1 MKKTLL
7 VSAFSA
13 IAMVAGAQTEVASA
27 AGEFDFITKN
37 FTVGQKTIPYSLV
50 QDEQNGKYEITF
62 YNTVFN
68 KERSI
73 QVPLKEVKYYPTKT
87 YTASLPVNK
96 LTMKESLDNGDSF
109 TPDKPLETFDDFAT
123 FIKEKVSHYGYGPE
137 FVPFAD
143 AQGIWYFV
151 DDYDYHSN
159 EFDGLSKVFK
169 YFGYYGKK
177 SNQVYMHFVARV
189 DFEVDDSNI
198 EWNEGSAQGE
208 VFTPILKKIS
218 LKDYDANCA
227 ESFDSYVT
235 QNLFN
240 QDEKFEFVTQSY
252 REVASDGNSGVQ
264 NSESPYQINGLSGNT
279 PVAISI
285 SRENKAYESYISVI
299 GEDGEEIVNLPD
311 GSYDLHFIKLD
322 GKLYMTVNTDKDG
335 QEQTIIYG
343 VDNVNT
349 SITELART
357 TPVKA
362 RKLFNSLGMQVSKN
376 AKGLVIQQ
384 GGIKYVNK

>member
-13 IAMVAGAQTEVASA
+13 IAMVSGAQTEVASA
-27 AGEFDFITKN
+27 VGDFDFITKN

-50 QDEQNGKYEITF
+50 KDEQNGKYEITF

-68 KERSI
+68 KERTI

-96 LTMKESLDNGDSF
+96 LTMKESSDNGGLF
-109 TPDKPLETFDDFAT
+109 TPDKPLETLDDFAKY
-123 FIKEKVSHYGYGPE
+123 IKENIYYGPD

-143 AQGIWYFV
+143 AQGNWYFV
-151 DDYDYHSN
+151 DDNDYYSN
-159 EFDGLSKVFK
+159 EFDGRSKIFK
-169 YFGYYGKK
+169 YFGYYDKK
-177 SNQVYMHFVARV
+177 SNQVYVRFVARV

-218 LKDYDANCA
+218 LKDYDVNCA

-252 REVASDGNSGVQ
+252 REVASDGNSGIQ
-264 NSESPYQINGLSGNT
+264 NSESPYQINGLSGNS

-322 GKLYMTVNTDKDG
+322 GKLYMTVNTAKDG
-335 QEQTIIYG
+335 QEQTIIYS

-362 RKLFNSLGMQVSKN
+362 RKLFNSLGMQVGKN

>member
-27 AGEFDFITKN
+27 VGDFDFITKN

-50 QDEQNGKYEITF
+50 KDEQNGKYEITF

-68 KERSI
+68 KERTI

-96 LTMKESLDNGDSF
+96 LTMKESSDNGGLF
-109 TPDKPLETFDDFAT
+109 TPDKPLETLDDFAKY
-123 FIKEKVSHYGYGPE
+123 IKENIYYGPD

-143 AQGIWYFV
+143 AQGNWYFV
-151 DDYDYHSN
+151 DDNDYYSN
-159 EFDGLSKVFK
+159 EFDGRSKIFK
-169 YFGYYGKK
+169 YFGYYDKK
-177 SNQVYMHFVARV
+177 SNQVYVRFVARV

-264 NSESPYQINGLSGNT
+264 NSESPYQINGLSGNS

-362 RKLFNSLGMQVSKN
+362 RKLFNSLGMQVGKN

>member
-13 IAMVAGAQTEVASA
+13 IAMVSGAQTEVASA
-27 AGEFDFITKN
+27 VGDFDFITKN

-50 QDEQNGKYEITF
+50 KDEQNGKYEITF

-68 KERSI
+68 KERTI

-96 LTMKESLDNGDSF
+96 LTMKESSDNGGLF
-109 TPDKPLETFDDFAT
+109 TPDKPLETLDDFAKY
-123 FIKEKVSHYGYGPE
+123 IKENIYYGPD

-143 AQGIWYFV
+143 AQGNWYFV
-151 DDYDYHSN
+151 DDNDYYSN
-159 EFDGLSKVFK
+159 EFDGRSKIFK
-169 YFGYYGKK
+169 YFGYYDKK
-177 SNQVYMHFVARV
+177 SNQVYVRFVARV

-218 LKDYDANCA
+218 LKDYDVNCA

-252 REVASDGNSGVQ
+252 REVASDGNSGIQ
-264 NSESPYQINGLSGNT
+264 NSDSPYQINGLSGNS

-322 GKLYMTVNTDKDG
+322 GKLYMTVNTAKDG
-335 QEQTIIYG
+335 QEQTIIYS

-362 RKLFNSLGMQVSKN
+362 RKLFNSLGMQVGKN

>member
-27 AGEFDFITKN
+27 VGEFDFITKN

-50 QDEQNGKYEITF
+50 KDEQNGKYEITF

-68 KERSI
+68 KERTI

-87 YTASLPVNK
+87 YTASLLVNK
-96 LTMKESLDNGDSF
+96 ITIMKSSDYGALY
-109 TPDKPLETFDDFAT
+109 TPDHPLETFDDFAKY
-123 FIKEKVSHYGYGPE
+123 IKEKISYNYLDY
-137 FVPFAD
+137 VPFVD
-143 AQGIWYFV
+143 AQGNWYLG

-159 EFDGLSKVFK
+159 EFDGLSKTFK
-169 YFGYYGKK
+169 YFGYYDKK
-177 SNQVYMHFVARV
+177 SNQVHMCVANV
-189 DFEVDDSNI
+189 KFEVDDSNI

-227 ESFDSYVT
+227 ESFDIYVT

-264 NSESPYQINGLSGNT
+264 NSESPYQINGLSGNS

-322 GKLYMTVNTDKDG
+322 GKLYMTVNTAKDG

-362 RKLFNSLGMQVSKN
+362 RKLFNSLGMQVGKN

>member
-1 MKKTLL
+1 M
-7 VSAFSA
+7 
-13 IAMVAGAQTEVASA
+13 
-27 AGEFDFITKN
+27 
-37 FTVGQKTIPYSLV
+37 
-50 QDEQNGKYEITF
+50 
-62 YNTVFN
+62 
-68 KERSI
+68 
-73 QVPLKEVKYYPTKT
+73 
-87 YTASLPVNK
+87 
-96 LTMKESLDNGDSF
+96 
-109 TPDKPLETFDDFAT
+109 
-123 FIKEKVSHYGYGPE
+123 
-137 FVPFAD
+137 
-143 AQGIWYFV
+143 

-169 YFGYYGKK
+169 YFGYYDKK

-322 GKLYMTVNTDKDG
+322 GKLYMTVNTAKDG
-335 QEQTIIYG
+335 QEQTIIYS

-384 GGIKYVNK
+384 GGIKYFNK

>member
-27 AGEFDFITKN
+27 VGEFDFITKN
-37 FTVGQKTIPYSLV
+37 FTVGQMTIPYSLV
-50 QDEQNGKYEITF
+50 KDEQNGKYEITF

-96 LTMKESLDNGDSF
+96 LTIKESLDNGDSF
-109 TPDKPLETFDDFAT
+109 TPDHPLESFDDFAKY
-123 FIKEKVSHYGYGPE
+123 IKENIYYGPV

-143 AQGIWYFV
+143 AQGNWYFV
-151 DDYDYHSN
+151 DDDDYYSN
-159 EFDGLSKVFK
+159 EFDGWSKIFK
-169 YFGYYGKK
+169 YFGYYDKK
-177 SNQVYMHFVARV
+177 SNQVYVRFVARV

-264 NSESPYQINGLSGNT
+264 NSESPYQINGLSGNS
-279 PVAISI
+279 PIAISI

-322 GKLYMTVNTDKDG
+322 GKLYMTVNTAKDG
-335 QEQTIIYG
+335 QEQTIIYS

-384 GGIKYVNK
+384 GGIKYFNK

>member
-27 AGEFDFITKN
+27 VGEFDFITKN
-37 FTVGQKTIPYSLV
+37 FTVDQKTIPYSLV
-50 QDEQNGKYEITF
+50 KDEQNGKYEITF

-68 KERSI
+68 KERTI

-96 LTMKESLDNGDSF
+96 LTMKESLDNGDLF
-109 TPDKPLETFDDFAT
+109 TPDHPLESFDDFAKY
-123 FIKEKVSHYGYGPE
+123 IKEKISYYGPD

-143 AQGIWYFV
+143 AQGNWYFV
-151 DDYDYHSN
+151 DDNDYHSN
-159 EFDGLSKVFK
+159 EFDGWSKIFK
-169 YFGYYGKK
+169 YFGYYDKK
-177 SNQVYMHFVARV
+177 SNQVHMRFVARV

-264 NSESPYQINGLSGNT
+264 NSESPYQINGLSGNS
-279 PVAISI
+279 PVVISI

-322 GKLYMTVNTDKDG
+322 GKLYMTVNTAKDG

-384 GGIKYVNK
+384 GGIKYFNK

>member
-27 AGEFDFITKN
+27 VGEFDFITKN

-50 QDEQNGKYEITF
+50 KDEQNGKYEITF

-96 LTMKESLDNGDSF
+96 LTIKESLDNGDSF
-109 TPDKPLETFDDFAT
+109 TPDHPLESFDDFAKY
-123 FIKEKVSHYGYGPE
+123 IKENIYYGPV

-143 AQGIWYFV
+143 AQGNWYFV
-151 DDYDYHSN
+151 DDDDYYSN
-159 EFDGLSKVFK
+159 EFDGWSKIFK
-169 YFGYYGKK
+169 YFGYYDKK
-177 SNQVYMHFVARV
+177 SNQVYVRFVARV

-264 NSESPYQINGLSGNT
+264 NSESPYQINGLSGNS
-279 PVAISI
+279 PIAISI

-322 GKLYMTVNTDKDG
+322 GKLYMTVNTAKDG
-335 QEQTIIYG
+335 QEQTIIYS

-384 GGIKYVNK
+384 GGIKYFNK

>member
-13 IAMVAGAQTEVASA
+13 IAMVSGAQTEVASA
-27 AGEFDFITKN
+27 VGEFDFITKN

-50 QDEQNGKYEITF
+50 KDEQNGKYEITF

-68 KERSI
+68 KERTI

-96 LTMKESLDNGDSF
+96 LTMKESSDNGGLF
-109 TPDKPLETFDDFAT
+109 TPDKPLETLDDFAKY
-123 FIKEKVSHYGYGPE
+123 IKENIYYGPD

-143 AQGIWYFV
+143 AQGNWYFV
-151 DDYDYHSN
+151 DDNDYYSN
-159 EFDGLSKVFK
+159 EFDGRSKIFK
-169 YFGYYGKK
+169 YFGYYDKK
-177 SNQVYMHFVARV
+177 SNQVYVRFVARV

-264 NSESPYQINGLSGNT
+264 NSESPYQINGLSGNS
-279 PVAISI
+279 PIAISI

-322 GKLYMTVNTDKDG
+322 GKLYMTVNTAKDG
-335 QEQTIIYG
+335 QEQTIIYS

-384 GGIKYVNK
+384 GGIKYFNK

>member
-7 VSAFSA
+7 VSAFVA
-13 IAMVAGAQTEVASA
+13 IAMVAEAQTKVTSVT
-27 AGEFDFITKN
+27 GEFDFITKN
-37 FTVGQKTIPYSLV
+37 FTVGQKTIPYSLIK
-50 QDEQNGKYEITF
+50 DEQNGKYEITF

-68 KERSI
+68 KERTI

-87 YTASLPVNK
+87 YTASLPLNK
-96 LTMKESLDNGDSF
+96 ITIKDSSVHEDLF
-109 TPDKPLETFDDFAT
+109 TPDKPLESFDDFAKY
-123 FIKEKVSHYGYGPE
+123 IKENIYYGPD

-143 AQGIWYFV
+143 AQENWYFV
-151 DDYDYHSN
+151 DVDDYDSN
-159 EFDGLSKVFK
+159 RFDGLTKKFK
-169 YFGYYGKK
+169 YFGYYDKM
-177 SNQVYMHFVARV
+177 SNQVHMCFVV
-189 DFEVDDSNI
+189 NVKFEVDDSKI
-198 EWNEGSAQGE
+198 EWNEGGAQGD
-208 VFTPILKKIS
+208 VFIPILKKIS

-240 QDEKFEFVTQSY
+240 QDEKFEFVTQSF
-252 REVASDGNSGVQ
+252 REVTSDVNRGVQ
-264 NSESPYQINGLSGNT
+264 NSDSPYQIIDLSRSI
-279 PVAISI
+279 PVVISI
-285 SRENKAYESYISVI
+285 SRENKTYESYISVI

-322 GKLYMTVNTDKDG
+322 GKLYMTVNTSNDG
-335 QEQTIIYG
+335 LEQTFIYS

-362 RKLFNSLGMQVSKN
+362 RKLFNSLGMQVNKN
-376 AKGLVIQQ
+376 TKGLMIQQ
-384 GGIKYVNK
+384 GGIKYINK

>member
-13 IAMVAGAQTEVASA
+13 IAMVSGAQTEVASA
-27 AGEFDFITKN
+27 VGDFDFITKN

-50 QDEQNGKYEITF
+50 KDEQNGKYEITF

-68 KERSI
+68 KERTI

-96 LTMKESLDNGDSF
+96 LTMKESSDNGGLF
-109 TPDKPLETFDDFAT
+109 TPDKPLETLDDFAKY
-123 FIKEKVSHYGYGPE
+123 IKENIYYGPD

-143 AQGIWYFV
+143 AQGNWYFV
-151 DDYDYHSN
+151 DDNDYYSN
-159 EFDGLSKVFK
+159 EFDGRSKIFK
-169 YFGYYGKK
+169 YFGYYDKK
-177 SNQVYMHFVARV
+177 SNQVYVRFVARV

-264 NSESPYQINGLSGNT
+264 NSESPYQINGLSGNS

-322 GKLYMTVNTDKDG
+322 GKLYMTVNTAKDG

-362 RKLFNSLGMQVSKN
+362 RKLFNSLGMQVGKN

>member
-13 IAMVAGAQTEVASA
+13 IAMVSGAQTEVASA
-27 AGEFDFITKN
+27 VGDFDFITKN

-50 QDEQNGKYEITF
+50 KDEQNGKYEITF

-68 KERSI
+68 KERTI
-73 QVPLKEVKYYPTKT
+73 LVPLKEVKYYPTKT

-96 LTMKESLDNGDSF
+96 LTMKESSDNGDLF
-109 TPDKPLETFDDFAT
+109 TPDKPLETLDDFAKY
-123 FIKEKVSHYGYGPE
+123 IKENIYYGPD

-143 AQGIWYFV
+143 AQGNWYFV
-151 DDYDYHSN
+151 DDNDYYSN
-159 EFDGLSKVFK
+159 EFDGRSKIFK
-169 YFGYYGKK
+169 YFGYYDKK
-177 SNQVYMHFVARV
+177 SNQVYVRFVARV

-218 LKDYDANCA
+218 LKDYDVNCA

-252 REVASDGNSGVQ
+252 REVASDGNSGIQ
-264 NSESPYQINGLSGNT
+264 NSESPYQINGLSGNS

-322 GKLYMTVNTDKDG
+322 GKLYMTVNTAKDG
-335 QEQTIIYG
+335 QEQTIIYS

-357 TPVKA
+357 TPVKT
-362 RKLFNSLGMQVSKN
+362 RKLFNSLGMQVGKN

-384 GGIKYVNK
+384 GGIKYFNK

>member
-27 AGEFDFITKN
+27 VGEFDFITKN

-50 QDEQNGKYEITF
+50 KDEQNGKYEITF

-68 KERSI
+68 KERTI

-87 YTASLPVNK
+87 YTASLLVNK
-96 LTMKESLDNGDSF
+96 ITIMKSSDYGALY
-109 TPDKPLETFDDFAT
+109 TPDHPLETFDDFAKY
-123 FIKEKVSHYGYGPE
+123 IKEKISYNYLDY
-137 FVPFAD
+137 VPFAD
-143 AQGIWYFV
+143 AQGNWYLG

-159 EFDGLSKVFK
+159 EFDGLSKTFK
-169 YFGYYGKK
+169 YFGYYDKK
-177 SNQVYMHFVARV
+177 SNQVHMCVANV
-189 DFEVDDSNI
+189 KFEVDDSNI

-227 ESFDSYVT
+227 ESFDIYVT

-264 NSESPYQINGLSGNT
+264 NSESPYQINGLSGNS

-311 GSYDLHFIKLD
+311 GSYDLLFIKLD

-335 QEQTIIYG
+335 QKQTIIYG

-362 RKLFNSLGMQVSKN
+362 RKLFNSLGMQVGKN

>member
-7 VSAFSA
+7 VSTFVA
-13 IAMVAGAQTEVASA
+13 IAMVAGAQTKVTSVT
-27 AGEFDFITKN
+27 GEFDFITKN

-50 QDEQNGKYEITF
+50 KDEQNGKYEITF

-68 KERSI
+68 KERTI
-73 QVPLKEVKYYPTKT
+73 LVPLKEVKYYPTKT
-87 YTASLPVNK
+87 YTASLPLNK
-96 LTMKESLDNGDSF
+96 ITIKDSSVHEDLF
-109 TPDKPLETFDDFAT
+109 TPDKPLESFDDFAKY
-123 FIKEKVSHYGYGPE
+123 IKEKIYYGPD
-137 FVPFAD
+137 FVPFGD
-143 AQGIWYFV
+143 AQGNWYFV
-151 DDYDYHSN
+151 DDNDYYNN
-159 EFDGLSKVFK
+159 EFDGLSKIFK
-169 YFGYYGKK
+169 YFGYYDKK
-177 SNQVYMHFVARV
+177 SNQVHMRFVARV

-240 QDEKFEFVTQSY
+240 QDEKFEFVTQSF
-252 REVASDGNSGVQ
+252 REVTSNGNSGVQ
-264 NSESPYQINGLSGNT
+264 NSEYPYQINGLSGNS
-279 PVAISI
+279 PVVISI
-285 SRENKAYESYISVI
+285 SRENKTYESYISVI

-322 GKLYMTVNTDKDG
+322 GKLYMTVNTSNDG
-335 QEQTIIYG
+335 LEQTIIYS

-362 RKLFNSLGMQVSKN
+362 RKLFNSLGMQINKN
-376 AKGLVIQQ
+376 TKGLMIQQ
-384 GGIKYVNK
+384 GGIKYINK

>member
-13 IAMVAGAQTEVASA
+13 IAMVSGAQTEVASA
-27 AGEFDFITKN
+27 VGDFDFITKN

-50 QDEQNGKYEITF
+50 KDEQNGKYEITF

-68 KERSI
+68 KERTI

-96 LTMKESLDNGDSF
+96 LTMKESSDNGGLF
-109 TPDKPLETFDDFAT
+109 TPDKPLETLDDFAKY
-123 FIKEKVSHYGYGPE
+123 IKENIYYGPD

-143 AQGIWYFV
+143 AQGNWYFV
-151 DDYDYHSN
+151 DDNDYYSN
-159 EFDGLSKVFK
+159 EFDGRSKIFK
-169 YFGYYGKK
+169 YFGYYDKK
-177 SNQVYMHFVARV
+177 SNQVYVRFVARV

-218 LKDYDANCA
+218 LKDYDVNCA

-252 REVASDGNSGVQ
+252 REVASDGNSGIQ
-264 NSESPYQINGLSGNT
+264 NSESPYQINGLSGNS

-322 GKLYMTVNTDKDG
+322 GKLYMTVNTAKDG
-335 QEQTIIYG
+335 QKQTIIYS

-362 RKLFNSLGMQVSKN
+362 RKLFNSLGMQVGKN

-384 GGIKYVNK
+384 GGIKYFNK

>member
-27 AGEFDFITKN
+27 VGEFDFITKN

-50 QDEQNGKYEITF
+50 KDEQNGKYEITF

-68 KERSI
+68 KERTI

-87 YTASLPVNK
+87 YTASLPLNK
-96 LTMKESLDNGDSF
+96 ITIMESSDYGDLF
-109 TPDKPLETFDDFAT
+109 TPDKPLETFDDFAKY
-123 FIKEKVSHYGYGPE
+123 IKEYLSYYGPV
-137 FVPFAD
+137 FAPFAD
-143 AQGIWYFV
+143 AQGNWYFV
-151 DDYDYHSN
+151 DDYYYNSN
-159 EFDGLSKVFK
+159 EFDGCSKFFK
-169 YFGYYGKK
+169 YFGYYDKK
-177 SNQVYMHFVARV
+177 SNQVHMLFGANVK
-189 DFEVDDSNI
+189 FEVDDSNI

-264 NSESPYQINGLSGNT
+264 NSESPYQIIGLSGNS
-279 PVAISI
+279 PAVISI

-322 GKLYMTVNTDKDG
+322 GKLYMTVNTAKDG
-335 QEQTIIYG
+335 QEQTIIYS

-376 AKGLVIQQ
+376 AKGLVIRQ
-384 GGIKYVNK
+384 GGIKYFNK

>member
-13 IAMVAGAQTEVASA
+13 IAMVSGAQTEVASA
-27 AGEFDFITKN
+27 VGDFDFITKN

-50 QDEQNGKYEITF
+50 KDEQNGKYEITF

-68 KERSI
+68 KERTI

-96 LTMKESLDNGDSF
+96 LTMKESSDNGGLF
-109 TPDKPLETFDDFAT
+109 TPDKPLETLDDFAKY
-123 FIKEKVSHYGYGPE
+123 IKENIYYGPD

-143 AQGIWYFV
+143 AQGNWYFV
-151 DDYDYHSN
+151 DDNDYYSN
-159 EFDGLSKVFK
+159 EFDERSKIFK
-169 YFGYYGKK
+169 YFGYYDKK
-177 SNQVYMHFVARV
+177 SNQVYVRFVARV

-218 LKDYDANCA
+218 LKDYDVNCA

-252 REVASDGNSGVQ
+252 REVASDGNSGIQ
-264 NSESPYQINGLSGNT
+264 NSESPYQINGLSGNS

-322 GKLYMTVNTDKDG
+322 GKLYMTVNTAKDG
-335 QEQTIIYG
+335 QEQTIIYS

-362 RKLFNSLGMQVSKN
+362 RKLFNSLGMQVGKN

>member
-13 IAMVAGAQTEVASA
+13 IAMVSGAQTEVASA
-27 AGEFDFITKN
+27 VGDFDFITKN

-50 QDEQNGKYEITF
+50 KDEQNGKYEITF

-68 KERSI
+68 KERTI

-96 LTMKESLDNGDSF
+96 LTMKESSDNGGLF
-109 TPDKPLETFDDFAT
+109 TPDKPLETLDDFAKY
-123 FIKEKVSHYGYGPE
+123 IKENIYYGPD

-143 AQGIWYFV
+143 AQGNWYFV
-151 DDYDYHSN
+151 DDNDYYSN
-159 EFDGLSKVFK
+159 EFDGRSKIFK
-169 YFGYYGKK
+169 YFGYYDKK
-177 SNQVYMHFVARV
+177 SNQVYVRFVARV

-218 LKDYDANCA
+218 LKDYDVNCA

-252 REVASDGNSGVQ
+252 REVASDGNSGIQ
-264 NSESPYQINGLSGNT
+264 NSESPYQINGLSGNS

-322 GKLYMTVNTDKDG
+322 GKLYMTVNTAKDG
-335 QEQTIIYG
+335 LEQTIIYS

-362 RKLFNSLGMQVSKN
+362 RKLFNSLGMQVGKN

-384 GGIKYVNK
+384 GGIKYFNK

>member
-27 AGEFDFITKN
+27 VGEFDFITKN

-50 QDEQNGKYEITF
+50 KDEQNGKYEITF

-68 KERSI
+68 KERTI
-73 QVPLKEVKYYPTKT
+73 QVSLKEVKYYPTKT

-96 LTMKESLDNGDSF
+96 ITIMESSDYGALY
-109 TPDKPLETFDDFAT
+109 TPDHPLETFDDFAKY
-123 FIKEKVSHYGYGPE
+123 IKEKISYNYLDY
-137 FVPFAD
+137 VPFAD
-143 AQGIWYFV
+143 AQGNWYLG

-159 EFDGLSKVFK
+159 EFDGLSKTFK
-169 YFGYYGKK
+169 YFGYYDKK
-177 SNQVYMHFVARV
+177 SNQVHMCIANVK
-189 DFEVDDSNI
+189 FEVDDSNI

-227 ESFDSYVT
+227 ECFDSYVT

-252 REVASDGNSGVQ
+252 REVASDGNSGIQ
-264 NSESPYQINGLSGNT
+264 NSESPYQINGLSGNS

-322 GKLYMTVNTDKDG
+322 GKLYMTVNTAKDG
-335 QEQTIIYG
+335 QEQTIIYS

-384 GGIKYVNK
+384 GGIKYFNK

>member
-27 AGEFDFITKN
+27 VGEFDFITKN

-50 QDEQNGKYEITF
+50 KDEQNGKYEITF

-68 KERSI
+68 KERTI

-87 YTASLPVNK
+87 YTASLLVNK
-96 LTMKESLDNGDSF
+96 ITIMKSSDYGALY
-109 TPDKPLETFDDFAT
+109 TPDHPLETFDDFAKY
-123 FIKEKVSHYGYGPE
+123 IKEKISYNYLDY
-137 FVPFAD
+137 VPFAD
-143 AQGIWYFV
+143 AQGNWYLG

-159 EFDGLSKVFK
+159 EFDGLSKTFK
-169 YFGYYGKK
+169 YFGYYDKK
-177 SNQVYMHFVARV
+177 SNQVHMCVANV
-189 DFEVDDSNI
+189 KFEVDDSNI

-227 ESFDSYVT
+227 ESFDIYVT

-264 NSESPYQINGLSGNT
+264 NSESPYQINGLSGNS

-335 QEQTIIYG
+335 QKQTIIYG

-362 RKLFNSLGMQVSKN
+362 RKLFNSLGMQVGKN

>member
-7 VSAFSA
+7 VSSFSA
-13 IAMVAGAQTEVASA
+13 IAMVSGAQTEVASA
-27 AGEFDFITKN
+27 VGDFDFITKN

-50 QDEQNGKYEITF
+50 KDEQNGKYEITF

-68 KERSI
+68 KERTI

-96 LTMKESLDNGDSF
+96 LTMKESSDNGGLF
-109 TPDKPLETFDDFAT
+109 TPDKPLETLDDFAKY
-123 FIKEKVSHYGYGPE
+123 IKENIYYGPD

-143 AQGIWYFV
+143 AQGNWYFV
-151 DDYDYHSN
+151 DDNDYYSN
-159 EFDGLSKVFK
+159 EFDGRSKIFK
-169 YFGYYGKK
+169 YFGYYDKK
-177 SNQVYMHFVARV
+177 SNQVYVRFVARV

-218 LKDYDANCA
+218 LKDYDVNCA

-252 REVASDGNSGVQ
+252 REVASDGNSGIQ
-264 NSESPYQINGLSGNT
+264 NSESPYQINGLSGNS

-322 GKLYMTVNTDKDG
+322 GKLYMTVNTAKDG
-335 QEQTIIYG
+335 QEQTIIYS

-362 RKLFNSLGMQVSKN
+362 RKLFNSLGMQVGKN

>member
-7 VSAFSA
+7 VSVFSA
-13 IAMVAGAQTEVASA
+13 IAMVSGAQTEVASA
-27 AGEFDFITKN
+27 VGDFDFITKN

-50 QDEQNGKYEITF
+50 KDEQNGKYEITF

-68 KERSI
+68 KERTI

-96 LTMKESLDNGDSF
+96 LTMKESSDNGGLF
-109 TPDKPLETFDDFAT
+109 TPDKPLETLDDFAKY
-123 FIKEKVSHYGYGPE
+123 IKENIYYGPD

-143 AQGIWYFV
+143 AQGNWYFV
-151 DDYDYHSN
+151 DDNDYYSN
-159 EFDGLSKVFK
+159 EFDGRSKIFK
-169 YFGYYGKK
+169 YFGYYDKK
-177 SNQVYMHFVARV
+177 SNQVYVRFVARV

-264 NSESPYQINGLSGNT
+264 NSESPYQINGLSGNS
-279 PVAISI
+279 PIAISI

-322 GKLYMTVNTDKDG
+322 GKLYMTVNTAKDG
-335 QEQTIIYG
+335 QEQTIIYS

-384 GGIKYVNK
+384 GGIKYFNK

>member
-13 IAMVAGAQTEVASA
+13 IAMVSGAQTEVASA
-27 AGEFDFITKN
+27 VGDFDFITKN

-50 QDEQNGKYEITF
+50 KDEQNGKYEITF

-68 KERSI
+68 KERTI

-96 LTMKESLDNGDSF
+96 LTMKESSDNGGLF
-109 TPDKPLETFDDFAT
+109 TPDKPLETLDDFAKY
-123 FIKEKVSHYGYGPE
+123 IKENIYYGPD

-143 AQGIWYFV
+143 AQGNWYFV
-151 DDYDYHSN
+151 DDNDYYSN
-159 EFDGLSKVFK
+159 EFDGRSKIFK
-169 YFGYYGKK
+169 YFGYYDKK
-177 SNQVYMHFVARV
+177 SNQVYVRFVARV

-218 LKDYDANCA
+218 LKDYDVNCA

-252 REVASDGNSGVQ
+252 REVASDGNSGIQ
-264 NSESPYQINGLSGNT
+264 NSESPYQINGLSGNS

-322 GKLYMTVNTDKDG
+322 GKLYMTVNTAKDG
-335 QEQTIIYG
+335 QEQTIIYS

-349 SITELART
+349 SITELVRT

-362 RKLFNSLGMQVSKN
+362 RKLFNSLGMQVGKN

>member
-13 IAMVAGAQTEVASA
+13 IAMVSGAQTEVASA
-27 AGEFDFITKN
+27 VGDFDFITKN

-50 QDEQNGKYEITF
+50 KDEQNGKYEITF

-68 KERSI
+68 KERTI

-96 LTMKESLDNGDSF
+96 LTMKESSDNGGLF
-109 TPDKPLETFDDFAT
+109 TPDKPLETLDDFAKY
-123 FIKEKVSHYGYGPE
+123 IKENIYYGPD

-143 AQGIWYFV
+143 AQGNWYFV
-151 DDYDYHSN
+151 DDNDYYSN
-159 EFDGLSKVFK
+159 EFDGRSKIFK
-169 YFGYYGKK
+169 YFGYYDKK
-177 SNQVYMHFVARV
+177 SNQVYVRFVARV

-218 LKDYDANCA
+218 LKDYDVNCA

-252 REVASDGNSGVQ
+252 REVASDGNSGIQ
-264 NSESPYQINGLSGNT
+264 NSESPYQINGLSGNS

-322 GKLYMTVNTDKDG
+322 GKLYMTVNTAKDD
-335 QEQTIIYG
+335 QEQTIIYS

-362 RKLFNSLGMQVSKN
+362 RKLFNSLGMQVGKN

>member
-13 IAMVAGAQTEVASA
+13 IAMVSGAQTEVASA
-27 AGEFDFITKN
+27 VGDFDFITKN

-50 QDEQNGKYEITF
+50 KDEQNGKYEITF

-68 KERSI
+68 KERTI
-73 QVPLKEVKYYPTKT
+73 QVPLKDVKYYPTKT

-96 LTMKESLDNGDSF
+96 LTMKESSDNGGLF
-109 TPDKPLETFDDFAT
+109 TPDKPLETLDDFAKY
-123 FIKEKVSHYGYGPE
+123 IKENIYYGPD

-143 AQGIWYFV
+143 AQGNWYFV
-151 DDYDYHSN
+151 DDNDYYSN
-159 EFDGLSKVFK
+159 EFDGRSKIFK
-169 YFGYYGKK
+169 YFGYYDKK
-177 SNQVYMHFVARV
+177 SNQVYVRFVARV

-218 LKDYDANCA
+218 LKDYDVNCA

-252 REVASDGNSGVQ
+252 REVASDGNSGIQ
-264 NSESPYQINGLSGNT
+264 NSESPYQINGLSGNS

-322 GKLYMTVNTDKDG
+322 GKLYMTVNTAKDG
-335 QEQTIIYG
+335 QEQTIIYS

-362 RKLFNSLGMQVSKN
+362 RKLFNSLGMQVGKN

>member
-27 AGEFDFITKN
+27 VGEFDFITKN

-50 QDEQNGKYEITF
+50 KDEQNGKYEITF

-68 KERSI
+68 KERTI

-96 LTMKESLDNGDSF
+96 ITIMKSSDYGALY
-109 TPDKPLETFDDFAT
+109 TPDHPLETFDDFAKY
-123 FIKEKVSHYGYGPE
+123 IKEKISYNYLDY
-137 FVPFAD
+137 VPFAD
-143 AQGIWYFV
+143 AQGNWYLG

-159 EFDGLSKVFK
+159 EFDGWSKTFK
-169 YFGYYGKK
+169 YFGYYDKK
-177 SNQVYMHFVARV
+177 SNQVHMCIANVK
-189 DFEVDDSNI
+189 FEVDDSNI

-227 ESFDSYVT
+227 ESFDCYVT

-264 NSESPYQINGLSGNT
+264 NSESPYQINGLSGNS

-362 RKLFNSLGMQVSKN
+362 RKLFNSLGMQVGKN

>member
-27 AGEFDFITKN
+27 VGEFDFITKN

-50 QDEQNGKYEITF
+50 KDEQNGKYEITF

-68 KERSI
+68 KERTI

-96 LTMKESLDNGDSF
+96 LTMKESSDNGGLF
-109 TPDKPLETFDDFAT
+109 TPDKPLETLDDFAKY
-123 FIKEKVSHYGYGPE
+123 IKENIYYGPD

-143 AQGIWYFV
+143 AQGNWYFV
-151 DDYDYHSN
+151 DDNDYYSN
-159 EFDGLSKVFK
+159 EFDGRSKIFK
-169 YFGYYGKK
+169 YFGYYDKK
-177 SNQVYMHFVARV
+177 SNQVYVRFVARV

-384 GGIKYVNK
+384 GGIKYFNK

>member
-13 IAMVAGAQTEVASA
+13 IAMVSGAQTEVASA
-27 AGEFDFITKN
+27 VGDFDFITKN

-50 QDEQNGKYEITF
+50 KDEQNGKYEITF

-68 KERSI
+68 KERTI

-96 LTMKESLDNGDSF
+96 LTMKESSDNGGLF
-109 TPDKPLETFDDFAT
+109 TPDKPLETLDDFAKY
-123 FIKEKVSHYGYGPE
+123 IKENIYYGPD

-143 AQGIWYFV
+143 AQGNWYFV
-151 DDYDYHSN
+151 DDNDYYSN
-159 EFDGLSKVFK
+159 EFDGRSKIFK
-169 YFGYYGKK
+169 YFGYYDKK
-177 SNQVYMHFVARV
+177 SNQVYVRFVARV

-218 LKDYDANCA
+218 LKDYDVNCA

-252 REVASDGNSGVQ
+252 REVASDGNSGIQ
-264 NSESPYQINGLSGNT
+264 NSESPYQINGLSGNS

-322 GKLYMTVNTDKDG
+322 GKLYMTVNTAKDG
-335 QEQTIIYG
+335 QEQTIIYC

-362 RKLFNSLGMQVSKN
+362 RKLFNSLGMQVGKN

-384 GGIKYVNK
+384 GGIKYVNE

>member
-27 AGEFDFITKN
+27 VGEFDFITKN

-50 QDEQNGKYEITF
+50 KDEQNGKYEITF

-68 KERSI
+68 KERTI

-87 YTASLPVNK
+87 YTASLLVNK
-96 LTMKESLDNGDSF
+96 ITIMKSSDYGALY
-109 TPDKPLETFDDFAT
+109 TPDHPLETFDDFAKY
-123 FIKEKVSHYGYGPE
+123 IKEKISYNYLDY
-137 FVPFAD
+137 VPFAD
-143 AQGIWYFV
+143 AQGNWYLG

-159 EFDGLSKVFK
+159 EFDGLSKTFK
-169 YFGYYGKK
+169 YLGYYDKK
-177 SNQVYMHFVARV
+177 SNQVHMCVANV
-189 DFEVDDSNI
+189 KFEVDDSNI

-264 NSESPYQINGLSGNT
+264 NSESPYQINGLSGNS

-322 GKLYMTVNTDKDG
+322 GKLYMTVNTAKDG

-362 RKLFNSLGMQVSKN
+362 RKLFNSLGMQVGKN

>member
-27 AGEFDFITKN
+27 VGEFDFITKN

-50 QDEQNGKYEITF
+50 KDEQNGKYEITF

-68 KERSI
+68 KERTI

-87 YTASLPVNK
+87 YTASLLVNK
-96 LTMKESLDNGDSF
+96 ITIMKSSDYGALY
-109 TPDKPLETFDDFAT
+109 TPDHPLETFDDFAKY
-123 FIKEKVSHYGYGPE
+123 IKEKISYNYLDY
-137 FVPFAD
+137 VPFVD
-143 AQGIWYFV
+143 AQGNWYLG

-159 EFDGLSKVFK
+159 EFDGLSKTFK
-169 YFGYYGKK
+169 YFGYYDKK
-177 SNQVYMHFVARV
+177 SNQVHMCIANVK
-189 DFEVDDSNI
+189 FEVDDSNI

-227 ESFDSYVT
+227 ESFDIYVT

-264 NSESPYQINGLSGNT
+264 NSESPYQINGLSGNS

-335 QEQTIIYG
+335 QKQTIIYG

-362 RKLFNSLGMQVSKN
+362 RKLFNSLGMQVGKN

>member
-27 AGEFDFITKN
+27 VGEFDFITKN

-50 QDEQNGKYEITF
+50 KDEQNGKYEITF

-68 KERSI
+68 KERTI

-96 LTMKESLDNGDSF
+96 LTMKESSDNGGLF
-109 TPDKPLETFDDFAT
+109 TPDKPLETLDDFAKY
-123 FIKEKVSHYGYGPE
+123 IKENIYYCPD

-143 AQGIWYFV
+143 ALGNWYFV
-151 DDYDYHSN
+151 DDNDYYSN
-159 EFDGLSKVFK
+159 EFDGRSKIFK
-169 YFGYYGKK
+169 YFGYYDKK
-177 SNQVYMHFVARV
+177 SNQVYVRFVARV

-240 QDEKFEFVTQSY
+240 QDEKFEFVTQSYRSY

-322 GKLYMTVNTDKDG
+322 GKLYMTVNTDKNG

-362 RKLFNSLGMQVSKN
+362 RKLFNSLGMQVGKN

>member
-1 MKKTLL
+1 MKRTLL

-27 AGEFDFITKN
+27 VGEFDFITKN

-50 QDEQNGKYEITF
+50 KDEQNGKYEITF

-68 KERSI
+68 KERTI

-87 YTASLPVNK
+87 YTASLLVNK
-96 LTMKESLDNGDSF
+96 ITIMKSSDYGALY
-109 TPDKPLETFDDFAT
+109 TPDHPLETFDDFAKY
-123 FIKEKVSHYGYGPE
+123 IKEKISYNYLDY
-137 FVPFAD
+137 VPFAD
-143 AQGIWYFV
+143 AQGNWYLG

-159 EFDGLSKVFK
+159 EFDGLSKTFK
-169 YFGYYGKK
+169 YFGYYDKK
-177 SNQVYMHFVARV
+177 SNQVHMCVANV
-189 DFEVDDSNI
+189 KFEVDDSNI

-227 ESFDSYVT
+227 ESFDIYVT

-264 NSESPYQINGLSGNT
+264 NSESPYQINGLSGNS

-335 QEQTIIYG
+335 QKQTIIYG

-362 RKLFNSLGMQVSKN
+362 RKLFNSLGMQVGKN

>member
-13 IAMVAGAQTEVASA
+13 IAMVSGAQTEVASA
-27 AGEFDFITKN
+27 VGEFDFITKN

-50 QDEQNGKYEITF
+50 KDEQNGKYEITF

-68 KERSI
+68 KERTI
-73 QVPLKEVKYYPTKT
+73 LVPLKEVKYYPTKT

-96 LTMKESLDNGDSF
+96 LTMKESSDNGDLF
-109 TPDKPLETFDDFAT
+109 TPDKPLETLDDFAKY
-123 FIKEKVSHYGYGPE
+123 IKENIYYGPD

-143 AQGIWYFV
+143 AQGNWYFV
-151 DDYDYHSN
+151 DDNDYYSN
-159 EFDGLSKVFK
+159 EFDGMSKIFK
-169 YFGYYGKK
+169 YFGYYDKK
-177 SNQVYMHFVARV
+177 SNQVYVRFVARV

-218 LKDYDANCA
+218 LKDYDVNCA

-252 REVASDGNSGVQ
+252 REVASDGNSGIQ
-264 NSESPYQINGLSGNT
+264 NSESPYQINGLSGNS

-322 GKLYMTVNTDKDG
+322 GKLYMTVNTAKDG
-335 QEQTIIYG
+335 QEQTIIYS

-362 RKLFNSLGMQVSKN
+362 RKLFNSLGMQVGKN

-384 GGIKYVNK
+384 GGIKYFNK

>member
-27 AGEFDFITKN
+27 VGEFEFITKN

-50 QDEQNGKYEITF
+50 KDEQNGKYEITF

-96 LTMKESLDNGDSF
+96 LTMKESSDNGGLF
-109 TPDKPLETFDDFAT
+109 TPAKPLETLDDFAKY
-123 FIKEKVSHYGYGPE
+123 IKENIYYGPD

-143 AQGIWYFV
+143 AQGNWYFV
-151 DDYDYHSN
+151 DDNDYHSN
-159 EFDGLSKVFK
+159 EFDGCSKIFK
-169 YFGYYGKK
+169 YFGYYDKK
-177 SNQVYMHFVARV
+177 SNQVYVRFVARV

-264 NSESPYQINGLSGNT
+264 NSESPYQINGLSGNS

-362 RKLFNSLGMQVSKN
+362 RKLFNSLGMQVGKN

>member
-13 IAMVAGAQTEVASA
+13 IAMVSGAQTEVASA
-27 AGEFDFITKN
+27 VGDFDFITKN

-50 QDEQNGKYEITF
+50 KDEQNGKYEITF

-68 KERSI
+68 KERTI

-96 LTMKESLDNGDSF
+96 LTMKESSDNGGLF
-109 TPDKPLETFDDFAT
+109 TPDKPLETLDDFAKY
-123 FIKEKVSHYGYGPE
+123 IKENIYYGPD

-143 AQGIWYFV
+143 AQGNWYFV
-151 DDYDYHSN
+151 DDNDYYSN
-159 EFDGLSKVFK
+159 EFDGRSKIFK
-169 YFGYYGKK
+169 YFGYYDKK
-177 SNQVYMHFVARV
+177 SNQVYVRFVARV

-218 LKDYDANCA
+218 LKDYDVNCA

-252 REVASDGNSGVQ
+252 REVASDGNSGIQ
-264 NSESPYQINGLSGNT
+264 NSESPYQINGLSGNS

-322 GKLYMTVNTDKDG
+322 GKLYMTVNTAKDG
-335 QEQTIIYG
+335 QEQTIIYS

-362 RKLFNSLGMQVSKN
+362 RKLFNSLGMQVGKN

-384 GGIKYVNK
+384 GGIKYVNE

>member
-13 IAMVAGAQTEVASA
+13 IAMVSGAQTEVASA
-27 AGEFDFITKN
+27 VGDFDFITKN

-50 QDEQNGKYEITF
+50 KDEQNGKYEITF

-68 KERSI
+68 KERTI

-96 LTMKESLDNGDSF
+96 LTMKESSDNGGLF
-109 TPDKPLETFDDFAT
+109 TPDKPLETLDDFAKY
-123 FIKEKVSHYGYGPE
+123 IKENIYYGPD

-143 AQGIWYFV
+143 AQGNWYFV
-151 DDYDYHSN
+151 DDNDYYSN
-159 EFDGLSKVFK
+159 EFDGRSKIFK
-169 YFGYYGKK
+169 YFGYYDKK
-177 SNQVYMHFVARV
+177 SNQVYVRFVARV

-252 REVASDGNSGVQ
+252 REVASDGNSGIQ

-362 RKLFNSLGMQVSKN
+362 RKLFNSLGMQVGKN

>member
-13 IAMVAGAQTEVASA
+13 IAMVSGAQTEVASA
-27 AGEFDFITKN
+27 VGEFDFITKN

-50 QDEQNGKYEITF
+50 KDEQNGKYEITF

-68 KERSI
+68 KERTI

-96 LTMKESLDNGDSF
+96 ITIMESSDYGALY
-109 TPDKPLETFDDFAT
+109 TPDHPLETFDDFAKY
-123 FIKEKVSHYGYGPE
+123 IKEKISYNYLDY
-137 FVPFAD
+137 VPFAD
-143 AQGIWYFV
+143 AQGNWYLG

-159 EFDGLSKVFK
+159 EFDGLSKTFK
-169 YFGYYGKK
+169 YFGYYDKK
-177 SNQVYMHFVARV
+177 SNQVHMCIANVK
-189 DFEVDDSNI
+189 FEVDDSNI

-252 REVASDGNSGVQ
+252 REVASDGNSGIQ
-264 NSESPYQINGLSGNT
+264 NSESPYQINGLSGNS
-279 PVAISI
+279 PIAISI

-322 GKLYMTVNTDKDG
+322 GKLYMTVNTAKDG
-335 QEQTIIYG
+335 QEQTIIYS

-384 GGIKYVNK
+384 GGIKYFNK

>member
-13 IAMVAGAQTEVASA
+13 IAMVSGAQTEVASA
-27 AGEFDFITKN
+27 VGDFDFITKN

-50 QDEQNGKYEITF
+50 KDEQNGKYEITF

-68 KERSI
+68 KERTI

-96 LTMKESLDNGDSF
+96 LTMKESSDNGGLF
-109 TPDKPLETFDDFAT
+109 TPDKPLETLDDFAKY
-123 FIKEKVSHYGYGPE
+123 IKENIYYGPD

-143 AQGIWYFV
+143 AQGNWYFV
-151 DDYDYHSN
+151 DDNDYYSN
-159 EFDGLSKVFK
+159 EFDGRSKIFK
-169 YFGYYGKK
+169 YFGYYDKK
-177 SNQVYMHFVARV
+177 SNQVYVRFVARV

-218 LKDYDANCA
+218 LKDYDVNCA

-252 REVASDGNSGVQ
+252 REVASDGNSGIQ
-264 NSESPYQINGLSGNT
+264 NSESPYQINGLSGNS

-322 GKLYMTVNTDKDG
+322 GKLYMTVNTAKDG
-335 QEQTIIYG
+335 QEQTIIYS

-376 AKGLVIQQ
+376 AKGLVIRQ
-384 GGIKYVNK
+384 GGIKYFNK